1 MKRLLYM
8 LILPVLMLACE
19 KYPMPGSETLESFSY
34 MIFGNDQSAESGEY
48 LETEIGVQIILE
60 SLVPP
65 SNQKFYIE
73 LEVLKGGGILDKTT
87 IEAGNDGKMLTRWKL
102 GNENNQQTVKGKIYD
117 SSGEYYSEFTINA
130 NAFFTDK
137 WNTITDGFLIG
148 IGDMV
153 KDTINN
159 RSMMISGRKLYVKEG
174 ADNKFYE
181 WKQIQIYPYR
191 FKDIE
196 INSKGEVYGGGWDGN
211 LYKTTD
217 WGQNWILVSK
227 PITGNNY
234 HFELSVS
241 KDDYIWVS
249 RWDNDMHCSIDGG
262 ISWRKDTTSVPNNV
276 PLGPVY
282 QFNDTSHLALAL
294 NVKQTFD
301 DGMTWKDL
309 NTPQYSSTLFVTGEN
324 EIILQNQDGG
334 FTLHKSS
341 DSGKTYKKV
350 FSPNVAY
357 GTTSWHCYDKFKD
370 YYYVLAPGGGV
381 WKTKD
386 FEKFEELITFSLQRN
401 LFIDHTGTI
410 YASGFNYSN
419 ATPDPT
425 LVLPGNN

>member
-1 MKRLLYM
+1 MKKLLYL

-19 KYPMPGSETLESFSY
+19 KYPMPGSETIESFNY
-34 MIFGNDQSAESGEY
+34 NIIGNNQSAESGEY
-48 LETEIGVQIILE
+48 LETEIGVQVMLE
-60 SLVPP
+60 SLIPP
-65 SNQKFYIE
+65 SNQKFHIE
-73 LEVLKGGGILDKTT
+73 LEVTQGGGSLDKTT
-87 IEAGNDGKMLTRWKL
+87 IEAGSDGKMLTRWKL
-102 GNENNQQTVKGKIYD
+102 GNEENQQTLIGTIYD
-117 SSGEYYSEFTINA
+117 ADGRYYSEFTINA

-137 WNTITDGFLIG
+137 WNTITKGFLVG
-148 IGDMV
+148 IQDMV
-153 KDTINN
+153 RDTVNQ
-159 RSMMISGRKLYVKEG
+159 RSMLLSGRDIYISK
-174 ADNKFYE
+174 NKFYDWQKIHFSYNIILKE
-181 WKQIQIYPYR
+181 L
-191 FKDIE
+191 E
-196 INSKGEVYGGGWDGN
+196 INSKGEVFGGGWDGN
-211 LYKTTD
+211 LYKTND
-217 WGQNWILVSK
+217 WGQNWSLISK

-249 RWDNDMHCSIDGG
+249 RWDNDMHCSTDGG
-262 ISWRKDTTSVPNNV
+262 LTWRKDTTSIPNNV

-294 NVKQTFD
+294 NIKQTLD
-301 DGMTWKDL
+301 GGMTWKDL
-309 NTPQYSSTLFVTGEN
+309 NTPQYSSTLFVTGKN

-350 FSPNVAY
+350 FSPYVAY
-357 GTTSWHCYDKFKD
+357 GTTSWHCYDKFKN

-381 WKTKD
+381 WKTRD

-425 LVLPGNN
+425 LVLPGGK

>member
-1 MKRLLYM
+1 MKKLLYL

-34 MIFGNDQSAESGEY
+34 IIFGNNQSAESGEY
-48 LETEIGVQIILE
+48 LETEIGVQVMIE
-60 SLVPP
+60 SLIPS
-65 SNQKFYIE
+65 SNQKFHIE
-73 LEVLKGGGILDKTT
+73 LEVLEGGGILDKTT
-87 IEAGNDGKMLTRWKL
+87 IEADSNGKMLTRWKL
-102 GNENNQQTVKGKIYD
+102 GNEENQQTVKGTIYD
-117 SSGEYYSEFTINA
+117 ADGRYYSEFTINT
-130 NAFFTDK
+130 NAFFPDK
-137 WNTITDGFLIG
+137 WNIITKGFLVG
-148 IGDMV
+148 IQDMLR
-153 KDTINN
+153 DTVNQ
-159 RSMMISGRKLYVKEG
+159 RSMLLSGREIYISK
-174 ADNKFYE
+174 NKFYDWQRINFSYNIILKE
-181 WKQIQIYPYR
+181 L
-191 FKDIE
+191 E
-196 INSKGEVYGGGWDGN
+196 INSKGEVFGGGWDGN

-262 ISWRKDTTSVPNNV
+262 ISWRKDTTSIPNNV

-282 QFNDTSHLALAL
+282 LFNNTSHLALAL
-294 NVKQTFD
+294 NLKQTFD
-301 DGMTWKDL
+301 DGITWKDL
-309 NTPQYSSTLFVTGEN
+309 NNPKYPSTLFVTGKN
-324 EIILQNQDGG
+324 EIILQGQEGG
-334 FTLHKSS
+334 FTLYKST
-341 DSGKTYKKV
+341 DTGKTYKKV

-357 GTTSWHCYDKFKD
+357 GSTSWHCYDKFKN

-401 LFIDHTGTI
+401 LFIDHRGTI

-425 LVLPGNN
+425 LVLPGSEQ